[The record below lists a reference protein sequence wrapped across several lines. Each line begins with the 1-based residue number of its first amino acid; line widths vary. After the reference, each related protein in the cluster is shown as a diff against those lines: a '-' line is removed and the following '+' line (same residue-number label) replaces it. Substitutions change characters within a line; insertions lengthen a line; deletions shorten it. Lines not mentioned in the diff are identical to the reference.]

1 MKSGAWKGALAA
13 IGSLT
18 LASAVSIALF
28 CSQGRLLY
36 YGDAEAHLNIA
47 RRIVDSQTPGYDQLG
62 TPWLPVPH
70 VLMLPLVARDALWRN
85 GLAGAIP
92 SGVCFVL
99 AGAFLFLAAR
109 RMLGGDAPAF
119 AAAAAFALNPNVLYL
134 GSIPMSEP
142 AFWAGWMA
150 LVYATVRYRDTGGW
164 GAVLG
169 AAAAALVAALS
180 RYEAWFLIP
189 FVAIY
194 FAWRKLSAGV
204 VFGILAGL
212 GPLYWLGHNWWLQG
226 NALYFL
232 HGPGSAWAIQG
243 DAPYPGKGDWWA
255 ALYYFRQAAKLDA
268 GIVLALAGLA
278 GVMAALAKRVV
289 WPLVL
294 LLVPA
299 AFYVWSMHSSRTP
312 IFIPTLWPYSYYNS
326 RYGLAAVP
334 LLAVGVGA
342 LVTLARRSAQAWC
355 AAALAA
361 ACAAPWLVSPQAK
374 NYATWRESVVN
385 SEARRDW
392 THQAAQYLA
401 SHYVHGS
408 GIITTFGDVTG
419 IYREA
424 GIPLR
429 ETFTGDNGLAWLA
442 AVKRPDLFL
451 WQDWAVAIAGDEV
464 EKAVENAARYGIR
477 YRLKKIVAVKGA
489 PAIEIYRRTG
499 GIHGTS

>member
-13 IGSLT
+13 IGLLT
-18 LASAVSIALF
+18 LASALSIAFF
-28 CSQGRLLY
+28 CRQGRLLY

-47 RRIVDSQTPGYDQLG
+47 RRIVDSRTPGYDQLG

-70 VLMLPLVARDALWRN
+70 LLMLPLAARDALWRS

-92 SGVCFVL
+92 SGVCFVA
-99 AGAFLFLAAR
+99 AGAFLFLAVR
-109 RMLGGDAPAF
+109 RLFGGDAPAF

-150 LVYATVRYRDTGGW
+150 LLYATVRYRETGGW
-164 GAVLG
+164 GAVL
-169 AAAAALVAALS
+169 AAAAASLVASLS

-189 FVAIY
+189 FVAIW
-194 FAWRKLSAGV
+194 FAWRKFGAGV
-204 VFGILAGL
+204 LFGALAAL

-243 DAPYPGKGDWWA
+243 DAPYPGQGDWWA
-255 ALYYFRQAAKLDA
+255 ALYYFRQTAKLDA

-278 GVMAALAKRVV
+278 GVAVALAKRVV

-294 LLVPA
+294 LLLPA
-299 AFYVWSMHSSRTP
+299 AFYVWSIHSSRTP
-312 IFIPTLWPYSYYNS
+312 IFIPTLWPHSYYNS

-334 LLAVGVGA
+334 LLAVGVAA
-342 LVTLARRSAQAWC
+342 LVALAPRRAQGWC

-361 ACAAPWLVSPQAK
+361 ACAAPWLLAPKAA
-374 NYATWRESVVN
+374 NYATWQESVVN

-392 THQAAQYLA
+392 TRQAAQYLA

-429 ETFTGDNGLAWLA
+429 ETFTGDNGLPWLA
-442 AVKRPDLFL
+442 ALKRPDLFL
-451 WQDWAVAIAGDEV
+451 WQDWAVAMAGDEID
-464 EKAVENAARYGIR
+464 KAIGNAARYGIR
-477 YRLKKIVAVKGA
+477 YRLVKLITVKGA
-489 PAIEIYRRTG
+489 PAVEIYRRTG